1 MKKRTNRFAV
11 ACFALGTYFLFEGFG
26 GIAFLRERLGMVDT
40 YASELTEF
48 TLFHSEHLTSA
59 DDLILDGSNSATHFK
74 EMSSCHQTI
83 PTSRCYQILEDTF
96 NIVPAAIIETIYNYG
111 FEIMLLGND
120 IRELVRL
127 ETNWDPGY
135 YYSGVTFPGYEG
147 YTQIW
152 SASKGGKSILIH
164 EIGHAYD
171 FSLGSLSSSE
181 AFQALFQSE
190 ANKLFAIEP
199 LYRSKTSEF
208 FAESFKLYL
217 TMPWRLK
224 LFAPKTYVFFEDLF
238 QAM

>member
-1 MKKRTNRFAV
+1 MRKRLNLLAATCLV
-11 ACFALGTYFLFEGFG
+11 VGTGFLFEGFG
-26 GIAFLRERLGMVDT
+26 GTAWLRKQLGMATT

-48 TLFHSEHLTSA
+48 TLFHSEHLTAA
-59 DDLILDGSNSATHFK
+59 DDLTLDESETATHFK
-74 EMSSCHQTI
+74 EMSTCHQTI
-83 PTSRCYQILEDTF
+83 KTSRCYQILEETF
-96 NIVPAAIIETIYNYG
+96 NFVPATIIDTIYNYG
-111 FEIMLLGND
+111 FEIMLIGND

-152 SASKGGKSILIH
+152 SASKGGKNILIH

-190 ANKLFAIEP
+190 GKKLFPIEP
-199 LYRSKTSEF
+199 LYRSKASEF
-208 FAESFKLYL
+208 FAESFKFYL

-224 LFAPKTYVFFEDLF
+224 LFAPKTYLFFEDLF
-238 QAM
+238 QAL